1 MKQGKPVIRRAGS
14 ASICHAYG
22 IQIVPIH
29 DIVTLEV
36 AQVCATSAAVTMT
49 HAALVSSAKITL
61 VLEFVAQTTQR
72 LAPKG
77 STVMRATDV
86 PSDVILMM
94 IANVPISAAM
104 L

>member
-1 MKQGKPVIRRAGS
+1 MKQDKPVIRRAGS

-29 DIVTLEV
+29 DIVTSEV
-36 AQVCATSAAVTMT
+36 APVFATLAAVTT
-49 HAALVSSAKITL
+49 IHAVMVSSAKITL

-72 LAPKG
+72 LVPRV
-77 STVMRATDV
+77 STAMRGTDV
-86 PSDVILMM
+86 RIDVIHMM
-94 IANVPISAAM
+94 IANAPISAAM